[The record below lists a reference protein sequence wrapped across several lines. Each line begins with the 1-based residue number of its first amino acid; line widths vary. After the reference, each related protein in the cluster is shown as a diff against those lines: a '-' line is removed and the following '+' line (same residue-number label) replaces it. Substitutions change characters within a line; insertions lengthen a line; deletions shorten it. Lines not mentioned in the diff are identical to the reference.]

1 YHTFII
7 KNDNTIW
14 ACGLNSSGQLGL
26 GDTDSRI
33 TFTRVNI
40 DNVKDVI
47 CKSNRTFII
56 KNDNTIWS
64 CGSNSYGQL
73 GLGDITN
80 RNVFTK
86 VDIDNVKDVI
96 CGYYHTFI
104 IKNDNT
110 IWACGLNNNGALG
123 LGDSGNRHVFTK
135 VDIDNVKNIVCGD
148 GHTFIRKNDNTIWA
162 CGYNNYGELGLGD
175 TDSRTTFTKV
185 AVDNVK
191 DITCGNYHT
200 IIIKNDGGIWACGLN
215 SSGQLGL
222 GDTVNKNVFT
232 KVNIELK
239 NNLPEYANNC
249 KMVIGSSS
257 YILKNNNVLW
267 CTGYNSYGGLGLGDT
282 TDRNVFTKAAVD
294 NVKDVICG
302 DTRTFIIKNDNTIW
316 SCGQNNSGQLGLGD
330 TADRRVFT
338 KVDIDNVKDVICGA
352 SHTFILK
359 NDNTIWSC
367 GLNTSGELGLG
378 DTVNKN
384 VFTKVNIDNVKD
396 VICGYN
402 HTFIIK
408 NDNTI
413 WSCGLNNN
421 GALGLGDTTN
431 RNTFTKVDIDNVKD
445 VICGG
450 YHAFI
455 IKNDNTI
462 WSCGRNNYGELGL
475 GDTTN
480 RNVFTKVDINNVEN
494 IICGNYHT
502 FIIKNDNTI
511 WACGLNNSGQLGLGD
526 TTHRNVFTKV
536 DIDNVKD
543 VICGI
548 YYTFILKNDGGIWT
562 CGQNSSGQ
570 LGLGDNANRNVFTK
584 VEGHYLYRF
593 DTLNNYTL
601 NNNFNLINNKYIIPS
616 RSDIN
621 YRSVLGSVY
630 KEKYDIDNDR
640 IELQENIKEFWMSKT
655 HSLIINT
662 NGELLGC
669 GDNIYG
675 QLLNPKTTTSLSNFT
690 KLDFADIRQTSCGV
704 GFSYFLKNDCTLYS
718 AGLNSEY
725 QLGLGHNNE
734 VNGLQRVNI
743 SNVKKVM
750 CDDKFTLVLLNDN
763 SVWGQGLNRFGNFG
777 LGEASANTIIK
788 TFTKLDVDVED
799 VEIGGDYISFR
810 KLDKSLWICG
820 KIRDCYNMNS
830 NNPYI
835 FNKVQ
840 IPAEFNNDLLWLDAG
855 RDETLFMNYQAPTT
869 KPSIEIS
876 EKTISGIKLKVNDSN
891 NEIDKIEMYLNNE
904 LIHSK
909 NEFINN
915 FVLFT
920 IPLEKL
926 NLGINNIYF
935 KANTLFGDNMYLG
948 ATINKENN
956 SINVSEGA
964 NLFIKNKKYNI
975 NSLTNSADGKLVITL
990 DRALEDNISVG
1001 DIIYQ
1006 LINQLKVQV
1015 KTNNTGMHKDMNLLE
1030 MKKVDTG
1037 YQEIYELEEKGMTQA
1052 EPKIIVE
1059 KGDNWTAIKRPSMI
1073 FSIDESTL

>member
-1 YHTFII
+1 TKVGIDNVKEIICGMYHTFII
-7 KNDNTIW
+7 KNDNTVW
-14 ACGLNSSGQLGL
+14 ACGLNNYGQLGLGDNFDKLIFTKINIENIKNGISSGDSTFLLKNDGTLYSCGMNTSGQLGL
-26 GDTDSRI
+26 GDT
-33 TFTRVNI
+33 I
-40 DNVKDVI
+40 D
-47 CKSNRTFII
+47 
-56 KNDNTIWS
+56 
-64 CGSNSYGQL
+64 
-73 GLGDITN
+73 
-80 RNVFTK
+80 
-86 VDIDNVKDVI
+86 
-96 CGYYHTFI
+96 
-104 IKNDNT
+104 
-110 IWACGLNNNGALG
+110 
-123 LGDSGNRHVFTK
+123 
-135 VDIDNVKNIVCGD
+135 
-148 GHTFIRKNDNTIWA
+148 RK
-162 CGYNNYGELGLGD
+162 
-175 TDSRTTFTKV
+175 
-185 AVDNVK
+185 
-191 DITCGNYHT
+191 
-200 IIIKNDGGIWACGLN
+200 
-215 SSGQLGL
+215 
-222 GDTVNKNVFT
+222 VFT

-239 NNLPEYANNC
+239 NNFTEYANNY
-249 KMVIGSSS
+249 KIV
-257 YILKNNNVLW
+257 
-267 CTGYNSYGGLGLGDT
+267 LGDT
-282 TDRNVFTKAAVD
+282 S
-294 NVKDVICG
+294 
-302 DTRTFIIKNDNTIW
+302 FILKNDNTLW
-316 SCGQNNSGQLGLGD
+316 GSGNNSNGQLGLGD
-330 TADRRVFT
+330 TAGKRVFT
-338 KVDIDNVKDVICGA
+338 RMNVENIKDVVCGKM
-352 SHTFILK
+352 HVVVLK
-359 NDNTIWSC
+359 NDGTVWN
-367 GLNTSGELGLG
+367 SG
-378 DTVNKN
+378 
-384 VFTKVNIDNVKD
+384 
-396 VICGYN
+396 
-402 HTFIIK
+402 
-408 NDNTI
+408 
-413 WSCGLNNN
+413 NNSN
-421 GALGLGDTTN
+421 GQ
-431 RNTFTKVDIDNVKD
+431 
-445 VICGG
+445 
-450 YHAFI
+450 
-455 IKNDNTI
+455 
-462 WSCGRNNYGELGL
+462 LGL

-480 RNVFTKVDINNVEN
+480 RNVFTKVDIDNVKKV
-494 IICGNYHT
+494 ICGWNQT
-502 FIIKNDNTI
+502 VILKNDNTV
-511 WACGLNNSGQLGLGD
+511 WSTGLNSNGQLGLGD
-526 TTHRNVFTKV
+526 TTNRNVFTKV
-536 DIDNVKD
+536 DIDNVKEI
-543 VICGI
+543 ICGNNQTFI
-548 YYTFILKNDGGIWT
+548 QKEDGSIWSTGNNSYGELGLGDIAQRNIFTKVDIDNVKKIACGQAYTFIIKNDGT
-562 CGQNSSGQ
+562 LYSCGFNYSGQ
-570 LGLGDNANRNVFTK
+570 LGLGDTIDRKVFTK
-584 VEGHYLYRF
+584 VNIDNVKEVICASNHTFILKEDGSIWSTGNNSYSQLCLGDNTQRTTFTKVDIDNIKEIACSDSVTFVIKNDGAIFSVGYNGYGQLGLGVSDGSVNEITKIEGHYLYRF
-593 DTLNNYTL
+593 DTLNNYIL

-621 YRSVLGSVY
+621 YKSVLGSVY
-630 KEKYDIDNDR
+630 KENYDIDNDR
-640 IELQENIKEFWMSKT
+640 IELQDNIKEFWMSKT

>member
-1 YHTFII
+1 MKENKILQRGRYLNTDIYFDEFNKDFDNYDFVDIVSGNNYTFVIKKDRTVFCTGSNSDGQLGLGDTTDRYLFTKVNIDNVKKVICGGNHAFII
-7 KNDNTIW
+7 KNDNTVW
-14 ACGLNSSGQLGL
+14 SCGKNNYGQLGL
-26 GDTDSRI
+26 GDTTDRYLFTKVDI
-33 TFTRVNI
+33 DNVKKIACGYANTFILKNDNTVWVCGQNNNGELGLGDTTHKNTFAKVDI
-40 DNVKDVI
+40 DNVKDITCGGNQTFVI
-47 CKSNRTFII
+47 KNDGSIWTCGFNSHGALGLGDTTNRKVFTKVDIDNIKKIICGIYHTFII

-64 CGSNSYGQL
+64 CGYNANGAL
-73 GLGDITN
+73 GLGDTTN
-80 RNVFTK
+80 RNVFTKVNIDNVKDIICGYIHTFIIKNDGGIWACGYNYDGHLGLGDTTQRNVFTK

-96 CGYYHTFI
+96 CGYT
-104 IKNDNT
+104 
-110 IWACGLNNNGALG
+110 
-123 LGDSGNRHVFTK
+123 
-135 VDIDNVKNIVCGD
+135 
-148 GHTFIRKNDNTIWA
+148 HTFIRKNDNKILFTGSNLNGQIG
-162 CGYNNYGELGLGD
+162 CQHFINNK
-175 TDSRTTFTKV
+175 TKFTTFTEYKNNDYIGFSKSV
-185 AVDNVK
+185 NLNGDTYLLKEN
-191 DITCGNYHT
+191 GEYL
-200 IIIKNDGGIWACGLN
+200 IINKNDKI
-215 SSGQLGL
+215 
-222 GDTVNKNVFT
+222 
-232 KVNIELK
+232 
-239 NNLPEYANNC
+239 
-249 KMVIGSSS
+249 
-257 YILKNNNVLW
+257 
-267 CTGYNSYGGLGLGDT
+267 
-282 TDRNVFTKAAVD
+282 
-294 NVKDVICG
+294 ICG
-302 DTRTFIIKNDNTIW
+302 D
-316 SCGQNNSGQLGLGD
+316 
-330 TADRRVFT
+330 A
-338 KVDIDNVKDVICGA
+338 
-352 SHTFILK
+352 HTFILK

-367 GLNTSGELGLG
+367 GRNNYGQLGLG
-378 DTVNKN
+378 DTTDRTTFTKVDIDNVKKIVCGYYHAFIIKNDNTVWSCGRNNYGQLGLGDTTDRN

-396 VICGYN
+396 IVCGY
-402 HTFIIK
+402 
-408 NDNTI
+408 
-413 WSCGLNNN
+413 
-421 GALGLGDTTN
+421 
-431 RNTFTKVDIDNVKD
+431 
-445 VICGG
+445 

-455 IKNDNTI
+455 IKNDGGI
-462 WSCGRNNYGELGL
+462 WSCGY
-475 GDTTN
+475 
-480 RNVFTKVDINNVEN
+480 
-494 IICGNYHT
+494 
-502 FIIKNDNTI
+502 
-511 WACGLNNSGQLGLGD
+511 NSHGA
-526 TTHRNVFTKV
+526 
-536 DIDNVKD
+536 
-543 VICGI
+543 
-548 YYTFILKNDGGIWT
+548 
-562 CGQNSSGQ
+562 
-570 LGLGDNANRNVFTK
+570 LGLGDNTHRNVFTK

-621 YRSVLGSVY
+621 YKNILGSIY

-655 HSLIINT
+655 HSLLINT
-662 NGELLGC
+662 KGELFGC
-669 GDNIYG
+669 GDNAYG
-675 QLLNPKTTTSLSNFT
+675 QLLNPRITSSLTSLT
-690 KLDFADIRQTSCGV
+690 KLDFADIRQAACGV
-704 GFSYFLKNDCTLYS
+704 GFSYFLKNDSTLYS
-718 AGLNSEY
+718 IGLNSEY

-777 LGEASANTIIK
+777 LGEASANIIIK

-869 KPSIEIS
+869 KPSIELA

-935 KANTLFGDNMYLG
+935 KANNLFGDNMYLG

-956 SINVSEGA
+956 SINISEGA

-1037 YQEIYELEEKGMTQA
+1037 YQEVYELEEKGMTQV

-1073 FSIDESTL
+1073 FSIDEETL

>member
-1 YHTFII
+1 
-7 KNDNTIW
+7 
-14 ACGLNSSGQLGL
+14 
-26 GDTDSRI
+26 
-33 TFTRVNI
+33 
-40 DNVKDVI
+40 
-47 CKSNRTFII
+47 
-56 KNDNTIWS
+56 
-64 CGSNSYGQL
+64 
-73 GLGDITN
+73 
-80 RNVFTK
+80 

-135 VDIDNVKNIVCGD
+135 VNIDNVKNIVCGD

-175 TDSRTTFTKV
+175 TDSRTTFTKA

-191 DITCGNYHT
+191 DITCGSYHT

-215 SSGQLGL
+215 SSGALGL
-222 GDTVNKNVFT
+222 GDSGNRHVFT

-249 KMVIGSSS
+249 KMVIGNSS

-267 CTGYNSYGGLGLGDT
+267 CTGYNTYGALGLGDT
-282 TDRNVFTKAAVD
+282 TNR
-294 NVKDVICG
+294 
-302 DTRTFIIKNDNTIW
+302 
-316 SCGQNNSGQLGLGD
+316 
-330 TADRRVFT
+330 
-338 KVDIDNVKDVICGA
+338 
-352 SHTFILK
+352 
-359 NDNTIWSC
+359 
-367 GLNTSGELGLG
+367 
-378 DTVNKN
+378 N

-396 VICGYN
+396 VICGSSHTFIIKNDDTVWSCGLNSSGELGLGENGNKSTFTKVAVDNVKDVICGYY

-413 WSCGLNNN
+413 WACGLNSSGQLGLGDTINKN
-421 GALGLGDTTN
+421 VFTKVNIDNVKKIVCGSGHTSILKNDNTVWVCGLNTSGQLGLGDTTN

-445 VICGG
+445 ITCGG
-450 YHAFI
+450 SYTFI
-455 IKNDNTI
+455 IKNDNTVWSCGSNSYGQLGLGDNTQRNILTKVDIDNVKKIACGSYHTFIIENDNTI
-462 WSCGRNNYGELGL
+462 WSCGRNNNGELGL
-475 GDTTN
+475 GDTDSRTT
-480 RNVFTKVDINNVEN
+480 FTKVNIDNVKN
-494 IICGNYHT
+494 IVCGNGHT
-502 FIIKNDNTI
+502 FIIKNDGGI
-511 WACGLNNSGQLGLGD
+511 WACGLNSSGQLGLGD
-526 TTHRNVFTKV
+526 TT
-536 DIDNVKD
+536 
-543 VICGI
+543 
-548 YYTFILKNDGGIWT
+548 
-562 CGQNSSGQ
+562 
-570 LGLGDNANRNVFTK
+570 NRNVFTK

-621 YRSVLGSVY
+621 YRNVLGSVY

-655 HSLIINT
+655 HSLIVNT
-662 NGELLGC
+662 KGELFGC
-669 GDNIYG
+669 GDNTYG

-777 LGEASANTIIK
+777 LGEASTNTIIK

-835 FNKVQ
+835 FNKIQ
-840 IPAEFNNDLLWLDAG
+840 IPEEFNNDLLWLDAG

-869 KPSIEIS
+869 KPSIELA
-876 EKTISGIKLKVNDSN
+876 EKTIAGIKLKVNDSN

-956 SINVSEGA
+956 SINISEGA

-1073 FSIDESTL
+1073 FSIDETTL